1 MILLYIDYSKSNYFE
16 NNNKQKL
23 LLINYFGSDNDLE
36 KFCFLDKIEQ
46 SYFCQKNSD
55 NFDICSVSLADRSDY
70 QSYSDDTTDWF
81 NNDTFNVTIKDKTFG
96 LYICHSKT
104 NNKWSNYEI
113 GDYNNTLNVIKNKYN
128 NVSTDKNVLDL
139 FLNLIFSNLGDNEKN
154 NPNIAIMFNVWNHGV
169 YYGICMDPN
178 EV

>member
-1 MILLYIDYSKSNYFE
+1 
-16 NNNKQKL
+16 
-23 LLINYFGSDNDLE
+23 
-36 KFCFLDKIEQ
+36 
-46 SYFCQKNSD
+46 SYFCQKNSN

-96 LYICHSKT
+96 LYICHNKT

-113 GDYNNTLNVIKNKYN
+113 GDYNNTLDVIKNKYN

-139 FLNLIFSNLGDNEKN
+139 FLNLVFSNLDDNEKN

-178 EV
+178 DINKMLYMEEIYEILKKNLESHQIEKLDYLNFDCCLTGSLSNIILFS